1 MGNQSQSFSRVK
13 DVMFQTAKKPAVKPV
28 SPVKKPAAK
37 KESSSS
43 DDSSSD
49 EDEAPAKKPAAPVKK
64 PVKIVTV
71 MTIS

>member
-1 MGNQSQSFSRVK
+1 MT
-13 DVMFQTAKKPAVKPV
+13 DEDEAPAAKKPAVKPV

-49 EDEAPAKKPAAPVKK
+49 EDEAPAKKARYPSRYEDFDLPARP
-64 PVKIVTV
+64 
-71 MTIS
+71 